1 MVTLRA
7 MAAID
12 VCEGMRAGGG
22 GPIQEALGRSVSRD
36 EGQRR
41 DDEASRRASMVSC
54 WCLKV
59 SLEIRLAIGLGFA
72 ASFRFSENVVY
83 SRK

>member
-1 MVTLRA
+1 MITLRA

-12 VCEGMRAGGG
+12 VCEGMRGGGG
-22 GPIQEALGRSVSRD
+22 GPIQEDLGRRGSRD

-41 DDEASRRASMVSC
+41 ADEASRRASMVSC

-59 SLEIRLAIGLGFA
+59 SLEMRLAIGLG
-72 ASFRFSENVVY
+72 SLSVGV
-83 SRK
+83 